1 MAVSKGSKTVL
12 FFQAMDDNTADGN
25 KLRLAFQT
33 EHQFNS
39 EREAIEETTKDGVLK
54 DAGEINANIEF
65 TCYVVRD
72 NDTYKLVEDAYLKG
86 RTLQVWEVD
95 ITEQSTDGKYHATY
109 GQGTL
114 SSFNKSSST
123 DSYTELSSTFNIN
136 LTPQQGEVSL
146 TPDEFQA
153 VQYAFNDFGE
163 LAGGTSGGSQ
173 EG

>member
-12 FFQAMDDNTADGN
+12 FFQAMDDTIADGN
-25 KLRLAFQT
+25 NLRLAFQT

-72 NDTYKLVEDAYLKG
+72 NATYNLVEDAYLKG
-86 RTLQVWEVD
+86 KPLQVWEVD
-95 ITEQSTDGKYHATY
+95 ITEESDVGKYYATY

-114 SSFNKSSST
+114 STFNKSSST
-123 DSYTELSSTFNIN
+123 DSYTELSATFNIN

-146 TPDEFQA
+146 TPEEFQA

-163 LAGGTSGGSQ
+163 LAEGTGVGA
-173 EG
+173 